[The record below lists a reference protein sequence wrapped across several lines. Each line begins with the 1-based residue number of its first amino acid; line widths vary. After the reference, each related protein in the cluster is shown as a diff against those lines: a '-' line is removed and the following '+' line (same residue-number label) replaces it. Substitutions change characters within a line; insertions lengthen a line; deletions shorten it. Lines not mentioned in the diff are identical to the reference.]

1 MIAKPSIQSNSGCIP
16 VITPTIIEMMDA
28 TQRICR
34 VKSSMAPK
42 NIYQMD
48 SNSLGS
54 FLFVPKNDSLKFL
67 FWDIIPFFESV

>member
-1 MIAKPSIQSNSGCIP
+1 MIAKPSIQSNYGCSP
-16 VITPTIIEMMDA
+16 VTTPTIIETMDA

-42 NIYQMD
+42 KIYQMD

-54 FLFVPKNDSLKFL
+54 FLFVPKNDPLKCL
-67 FWDIIPFFESV
+67 FWEIIPFLVSV